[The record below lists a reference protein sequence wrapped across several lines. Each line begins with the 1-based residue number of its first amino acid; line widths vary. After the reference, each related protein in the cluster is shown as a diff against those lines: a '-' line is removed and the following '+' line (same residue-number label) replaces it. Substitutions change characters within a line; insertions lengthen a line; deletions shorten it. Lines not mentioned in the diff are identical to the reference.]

1 MIITIRLTKEES
13 SFLNLFL
20 HEKGFRDVIWG
31 KEETPTLI
39 MDSDLANDV
48 RNYLGEELPNHFDS
62 MYNITQTGSLIESII
77 DKLTYV

>member
-1 MIITIRLTKEES
+1 
-13 SFLNLFL
+13 
-20 HEKGFRDVIWG
+20 
-31 KEETPTLI
+31 

-62 MYNITQTGSLIESII
+62 MYNITQTGSLIESRI